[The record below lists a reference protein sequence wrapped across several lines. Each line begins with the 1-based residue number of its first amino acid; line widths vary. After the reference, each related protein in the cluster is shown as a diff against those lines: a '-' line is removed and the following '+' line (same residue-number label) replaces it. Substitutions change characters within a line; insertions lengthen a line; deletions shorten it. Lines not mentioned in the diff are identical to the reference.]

1 MSSMNLLIKPS
12 HGGGSLGFNNSLAQ
26 QSTTMRGS
34 STNLMMPSGIMNPS
48 THVAMLIENLPRLQS
63 KMENRGKYSQSALN
77 TPHGDVIP
85 GGGGQS
91 GRRRIASS
99 TMVQEEKP
107 S

>member
-1 MSSMNLLIKPS
+1 MMLKPS
-12 HGGGSLGFNNSLAQ
+12 HLGGGGSLSFNNSLAQ

-34 STNLMMPSGIMNPS
+34 STNLMMPSGMLNPS
-48 THVAMLIENLPRLQS
+48 THVAMLIDNLPRLQS
-63 KMENRGKYSQSALN
+63 KMENRGKHSHSALS
-77 TPHGDVIP
+77 TPHGEVMP

-107 S
+107 

>member
-1 MSSMNLLIKPS
+1 MNLLLKPS
-12 HGGGSLGFNNSLAQ
+12 HGGGSMGFNNSLAQ
-26 QSTTMRGS
+26 QSTTIRGS
-34 STNLMMPSGIMNPS
+34 STNLMMPSGLLNPS

-63 KMENRGKYSQSALN
+63 KMENRGKHSQSALA
-77 TPHGDVIP
+77 TPHGEVIP
-85 GGGGQS
+85 TPGGGQS